1 MGQLQPSSLSTVL
14 VPYGGSSLAR
24 AASVLPTSSLLP
36 VPPPAEALAEM
47 EISFMDVDRDH
58 DAKRKLS
65 ELGLA
70 SLGDNPEAGSPGS
83 GQSAVTPMPQR
94 YNVWGLNTIEE
105 EIDRPPQDGDG
116 VDPDL

>member
-1 MGQLQPSSLSTVL
+1 M
-14 VPYGGSSLAR
+14 
-24 AASVLPTSSLLP
+24 LPPSSLLP
-36 VPPPAEALAEM
+36 VPPPTEALAEM

-65 ELGLA
+65 ELGLT
-70 SLGDNPEAGSPGS
+70 SLGDNREEGPPGS